1 MDFSILHDP
10 LKRIISDFFDAVAKK
25 YDIELGL
32 ILKTFEELQFKKNI
46 CSKCGIKG
54 VYNYEDNDYGV
65 RCIKCKD
72 GSMVNLHTKKYT
84 ERRFRKKIEELGG
97 KVMGKYKG
105 NNIPVDCICPE
116 GHSCNPRPSKIQ
128 QGRGMCIV
136 CACRDPVT
144 AEKNFRICIEEIGG
158 KVMGEYKGNNIPVD
172 CICPE
177 GHPCNPRPAS
187 IQQGGGMCIVCAC
200 RDPVTA
206 EKNFRTCIEELGGK
220 VMGEYK
226 RGDIPVDC
234 ICPEGHS
241 CNPRPASIQQGGGM
255 CIVCAKKDPVTA
267 EKNFRICIEELG
279 GKVMGEYK
287 GTHIPVDCICP
298 EGHSCNPMPGNIQRG
313 RGMCIVCA
321 CRDPV
326 TAEKNFRIC
335 IEEIGGKVMG
345 EYKGAHIPVDCICPE
360 GHSCN
365 PMPGNIQRGRGM
377 CIRCSLKGYSNV
389 SIKWLNIISIE
400 NDIEIIHAINEGEHT
415 IANSRFRA
423 DGYCKETNTIY
434 EFDGCYWHGHECKYH
449 PEKINSVSKKTF
461 GELYEKTLKRHIF
474 ITQQGYNLV
483 QIWECDFNAGKS
495 YSKIVS
501 AFSDKEIRIDEV
513 DVIDDEILEFDEDL
527 NDIFGT
533 FDDTH
538 YCV

>member
-128 QGRGMCIV
+128 Q
-136 CACRDPVT
+136 
-144 AEKNFRICIEEIGG
+144 
-158 KVMGEYKGNNIPVD
+158 
-172 CICPE
+172 
-177 GHPCNPRPAS
+177 
-187 IQQGGGMCIVCAC
+187 
-200 RDPVTA
+200 
-206 EKNFRTCIEELGGK
+206 
-220 VMGEYK
+220 
-226 RGDIPVDC
+226 
-234 ICPEGHS
+234 
-241 CNPRPASIQQGGGM
+241 
-255 CIVCAKKDPVTA
+255 
-267 EKNFRICIEELG
+267 
-279 GKVMGEYK
+279 
-287 GTHIPVDCICP
+287 
-298 EGHSCNPMPGNIQRG
+298 G